1 MVSSLLSTNNHTIT
15 AITRHDSTATFP
27 PGVLAVPVD
36 YNNEAALIS
45 ALKGHDFLII
55 TLHAR
60 APPTLHATLV
70 NAGAKAGIPYI
81 MPNVYGFDIAN
92 TRLLDDWVFG
102 DVTKGGIADVEA
114 SGANYIALCCGF
126 WYDLSLA
133 AGEDFLGFDL
143 EKKKVVLFDE
153 GTTGISSSTLEYCGK
168 AVAALLSLP
177 VLKEDAGK
185 PAIEDWKNKGLYIA
199 GLRVSQRDILE
210 SLHRCMGTS
219 DGDWTIIKE
228 GSRERTE
235 KAVEAVKGGDFS
247 RFPVA
252 LYTRTFYEN
261 GDGDLEVGRELDQ
274 GKLGLER
281 EDLDDV
287 TRKVVAGTKKGEGK
301 LDG

>member
-1 MVSSLLSTNNHTIT
+1 MVSSLIATGKHTIT
-15 AITRHDSTATFP
+15 AITRRDSTATFP
-27 PGVLAVPVD
+27 PGVLGVPVD
-36 YNNEAALIS
+36 YADEAALIS
-45 ALKGHDFLII
+45 ALKDHDFLII

-81 MPNVYGFDIAN
+81 MPNVYGFDITN
-92 TRLLDDWVFG
+92 SRLLDDWVFG
-102 DVTKGGIADVEA
+102 DVTKRGIADAEA

-143 EKKKVVLFDE
+143 EKKKVVLFGK
-153 GTTGISSSTLEYCGK
+153 GTTRISSSTLGYCGRV
-168 AVAALLSLP
+168 VAALLSLP
-177 VLKEDAGK
+177 IAKEDNDK

-199 GLRVSQRDILE
+199 GLRVSQRDILD

-219 DGDWTIIKE
+219 DDDWMIVKE

-235 KAVEAVKGGDFS
+235 KAVEAMKRGDS
-247 RFPVA
+247 SKFPVA

-261 GDGDLEVGRELDQ
+261 GDGDLEVGRKLDQ
-274 GKLGLER
+274 GKLGLEK
-281 EDLDDV
+281 EDLDEV
-287 TRKVVAGTKKGEGK
+287 TRKVVEGLGK
-301 LDG
+301 E